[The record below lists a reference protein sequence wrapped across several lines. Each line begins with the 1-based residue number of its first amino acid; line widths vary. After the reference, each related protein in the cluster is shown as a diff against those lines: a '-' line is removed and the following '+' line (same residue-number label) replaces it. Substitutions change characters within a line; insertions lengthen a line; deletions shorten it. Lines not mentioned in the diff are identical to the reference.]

1 MGWRMTHELTRDGD
15 DSAMTPNLDVHR
27 NERGA
32 SLMEF
37 AMVLPVLLTLLVG
50 IVSASDAWNKR
61 NTLEHAA
68 REAARHGATLGPWDA
83 AAEASVRA
91 VVDRSLQMAGID
103 PADVATCIA
112 MGADPCGLDPLNALT
127 DDAVGVVLLLPGH
140 RMEFVFF
147 SRTVTLETSAAARY
161 ER

>member
-1 MGWRMTHELTRDGD
+1 
-15 DSAMTPNLDVHR
+15 MTPNRDVHR
-27 NERGA
+27 DERGA

-37 AMVLPVLLTLLVG
+37 ALVLPVLLTVMIG
-50 IVSASDAWNKR
+50 IVSSADAWNKR

-68 REAARHGATLGPWDA
+68 REAARHGATLGPWNA

-91 VVDRSLQMAGID
+91 VVDSSLQMAGID